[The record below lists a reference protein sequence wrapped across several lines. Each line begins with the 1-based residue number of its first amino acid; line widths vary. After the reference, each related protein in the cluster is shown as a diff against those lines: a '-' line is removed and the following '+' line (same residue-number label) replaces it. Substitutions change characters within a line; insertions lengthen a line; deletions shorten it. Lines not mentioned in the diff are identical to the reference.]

1 MSTLLVMAA
10 GLGKRYGD
18 LKQMD
23 AMGPHGETVLDYS
36 VFDAVQAGFG
46 RVVFVIRAE
55 FEEAFKARIGS
66 RYANRIQVAYVLQDL
81 NDVPTGYSIS
91 PGRTKPWGTL
101 HAVLAARDV
110 LDGPFAVVNAD
121 DFYGREAF
129 FSIAHFF
136 TDIEGKR
143 AIPGESDHYCM
154 MGYKVRNT
162 LSGNGGVNRGIC
174 MEKDGFLIT
183 AEEHTDIRL
192 DSDGVC
198 RGNNLAGKRVPVS
211 LEAVSSMN
219 IWGFTP
225 SMLVHMAEHFQAFL
239 RSSGASLTAECYI
252 PSVVDHLIQSRLA
265 DCRILPTASNWFGVT
280 YPQDK
285 AVCVDN
291 IQRLIAQG
299 VYAADLW
306 G

>member
-1 MSTLLVMAA
+1 MNTLLVMAA

-36 VFDAVQAGFG
+36 VFDAMQAGFG

-66 RYANRIQVAYVLQDL
+66 RYANRIHVAYVRQDL
-81 NDVPTGYSIS
+81 HDVPTGFSIP

-136 TDIEGKR
+136 TAIEGKR
-143 AIPGESDHYCM
+143 AIPGEPDHYCM

-192 DSDGVC
+192 DGDGVC

-225 SMLVHMAEHFQAFL
+225 AVLAQMAQHFEAFL
-239 RSSGASLTAECYI
+239 RGNGTSLSAECYI
-252 PSVVDHLIQSRLA
+252 PSVVDSLIRNRLA
-265 DCRILPTASNWFGVT
+265 DCCILPTASHWFGVT

-285 AVCVDN
+285 AICVNN
-291 IQRLIAQG
+291 IQKLIAAG
-299 VYAADLW
+299 VYKADLW
-306 G
+306 S